1 MSTAREKAAAKAARL
16 SQRPTT
22 ASGSKEPRSV
32 AGGPQKPSETRS
44 GATGTAGTTARGR
57 TDQRTVTERSGMVRT
72 TVDLAPAMHRELRDL
87 LADVAAELGRTR
99 ITASDAHRV
108 LVRRLLR
115 DPDMRSQFLE
125 DCRDQL

>member
-16 SQRPTT
+16 SQRPRA
-22 ASGSKEPRSV
+22 ASGSEEPRPAAS
-32 AGGPQKPSETRS
+32 GPQEPSEARS
-44 GATGTAGTTARGR
+44 AAGASGTTARER
-57 TDQRTVTERSGMVRT
+57 AAQRAVTERSGMVRT

-115 DPDMRSQFLE
+115 DPETRSQFLE